1 MLSCLYSSKMIQF
14 DEIGRYIFFCYRE
27 HFRKIPRRVIIMTY
41 QKFFLHRFLV
51 VTVLLT
57 MLVGSFGCSGE
68 NANQLFQQGI
78 DAMDAGNPDEAVI
91 WFKKALQKDSTMALA
106 HYKLGQIYHEK
117 GEEKLAYSQ
126 LNQAVQQDPSLA
138 EARKE
143 MIFLLVE
150 NRALEMVVEACEK
163 YLEVNGDD
171 EEVYLALGNALAYLK
186 KFDEAI
192 EVLERATKKYPE
204 NLDVKTNFAKILVA
218 NGDTDKGRIMLE
230 AIAKDNPDDI
240 DKQIALA
247 QLYERLE
254 RYDKAMLILEAIRD
268 KNPENAKPYYLLAQ
282 MSLKKNQPDQAKKV
296 LLNAEKAG
304 ALDSGLFRMHAM
316 ILHRQGDSE
325 SALKYFQKAVEA
337 ATEDKRQINQ
347 IILADYHSFLKNY
360 KAAQEILETIIAE
373 DSTKKGLKS
382 KVVELFLAQ
391 GEFDQAK
398 SSVDALLQEDSGDAR
413 GHFLKGLMM
422 MQEKDVADAREHFSK
437 AKELAPNSAESQF
450 LYGLTF
456 MEESQDISITEISEA
471 LKKNPD
477 MIKARL
483 ALAELLAEKGE
494 FQGSLDELNKVI
506 EKEPADTKVR
516 ALRISVLL
524 KMNKPEAALADARLL
539 VEKEPEVSWHV
550 FRLAE
555 IYFVTKE
562 YDKALSLYKQ
572 LEEEKQESVQVLNR
586 IVGIYMLKKEQ
597 DKALAAAD
605 AFLAKYPD
613 NSKAVIVKAKI
624 YLSQGD
630 IDFAEK
636 ILLPVA
642 DKEEDVAVL
651 AMTAE
656 LYKAKKDAVKA
667 VQYYKKALKLV
678 PDNIGILLK
687 IADFYLNSGDH
698 PEAIQYYEKI
708 LEKKEDFLPAMNNLA
723 YLYGESGE
731 NIERALELASSAS
744 RKLPDNPDVADTL
757 GWIYVLKEAYSRA
770 EPYLQIAIDAKP
782 ENPIILYHTGMLRLH
797 QKNTHAAEEL
807 LTKAIHKG
815 LSGSELTRANE
826 AIAALRQSDEK
837 LKKAVSEKEKG
848 NAVQAIVLFEEILDS
863 EGFNSGAAADL
874 AMLYAEQNKDISK
887 ALELAQKAYDIQPA
901 SPHAANALGWVY
913 YYQGSLLMAKQYLE
927 QAIEKDPSYG
937 SAYVHLGAV
946 YLKKEDLEAAK
957 KMFETAKALNLSLA
971 DQKLIESLLLVR
983 TN

>member
-57 MLVGSFGCSGE
+57 MLIGSFGCSGE

-117 GEEKLAYSQ
+117 GEAKLAYSQ

-150 NRALEMVVEACEK
+150 NRALEMVVKACEK
-163 YLEVNGDD
+163 YLEINGAD
-171 EEVYLALGNALAYLK
+171 EDVFLALGNALAYLK
-186 KFDEAI
+186 KFDQAI
-192 EVLERATKKYPE
+192 EVLETATKKYPE

-218 NGDTDKGRIMLE
+218 NGDVDKGRIMLE
-230 AIAKDNPDDI
+230 TIAKDNPEDI

-254 RYDKAMLILEAIRD
+254 RYDKAMLTLEAIRD

-325 SALKYFQKAVEA
+325 SALKYFQKAVEV
-337 ATEDKRQINQ
+337 ATEDNRQINQ
-347 IILADYHSFLKNY
+347 MILADYHSFLKNY

-373 DSTKKGLKS
+373 DSTKKGLRS

-422 MQEKDVADAREHFSK
+422 MQEKDVTDAREHFSK
-437 AKELAPNSAESQF
+437 AKELAPNSAENQF

-456 MEESQDISITEISEA
+456 LEESQDISITEIGEA
-471 LKKNPD
+471 LKKNPN
-477 MIKARL
+477 MIKARM
-483 ALAELLAEKGE
+483 ALAELLANKGE
-494 FQGSLDELNKVI
+494 FQESLAELDTVI
-506 EKEPADTKVR
+506 EKRPADTKVR

-524 KMNKPEAALADARLL
+524 KLNNPEAALADAKLL
-539 VEKEPEVSWHV
+539 VETEPEVSWHV

-555 IYFVTKE
+555 IYFATRE
-562 YDKALSLYKQ
+562 YDKALPLYKQ
-572 LEEEKQESVQVLNR
+572 LEVEKPESVQVLNR
-586 IVGIYMLKKEQ
+586 IVGIYMLQKEQ

-605 AFLAKYPD
+605 TFLARYPD
-613 NSKAVIVKAKI
+613 NPKAVIVKAKV
-624 YLSQGD
+624 YLSQGYLD
-630 IDFAEK
+630 LAEN

-642 DKEEDVAVL
+642 DKGEDVTVL

-656 LYKAKKDAVKA
+656 LYKAKKNGEKA
-667 VQYYKKALKLV
+667 VQYYQKALELV
-678 PDNIGILLK
+678 PDNIGIMMK
-687 IADFYLNSGDH
+687 IADFHLNSGDH
-698 PEAIQYYEKI
+698 PEAIKYYEKV
-708 LEKKEDFLPAMNNLA
+708 LEQKDDFLPAMNNLA

-731 NIERALELASSAS
+731 NLERALELASSAS
-744 RKLPDNPDVADTL
+744 RKLPGNPNVADTL
-757 GWIYVLKEAYSRA
+757 GWIYVLKKAYSQA

-782 ENPIILYHTGMLRLH
+782 DNPIIMYHMGMLRLQ
-797 QKNTHAAEEL
+797 QKNMQAAEEL
-807 LTKAIHKG
+807 LTGAIQKG
-815 LSGSELTRANE
+815 IRGKELTAANE
-826 AIAALRQSDEK
+826 ALAALGQSKKK
-837 LKKAVSEKEKG
+837 LQKAVSEKEMG
-848 NAVQAIVLFEEILDS
+848 NATQAIALFEEILDS
-863 EGFNSGAAADL
+863 EGFNSLAAADL
-874 AMLYAEQNKDISK
+874 AMLYVEENKDITK
-887 ALELAQKAYDIQPA
+887 ALELAQKAYDTQPVN
-901 SPHAANALGWVY
+901 PHFADALGWVY
-913 YYQGSLLMAKQYLE
+913 YHKGSLLMAKQYIE
-927 QAIEKDPSYG
+927 QAIAKDETYG
-937 SAYVHLGAV
+937 TAHIHLGAV
-946 YLKKEDLEAAK
+946 YLKNGEPEAARK
-957 KMFETAKALNLSLA
+957 ALETAKMMDLSAA
-971 DQKLIESLLLVR
+971 DLKLLERVLKD
-983 TN
+983 